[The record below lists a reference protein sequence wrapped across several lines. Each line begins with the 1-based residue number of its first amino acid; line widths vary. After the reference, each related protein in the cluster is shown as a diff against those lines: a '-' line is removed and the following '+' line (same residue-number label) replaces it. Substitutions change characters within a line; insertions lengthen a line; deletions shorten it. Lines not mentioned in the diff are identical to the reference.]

1 MRGFLVY
8 FMIHNLKSFL
18 DEKHNQYNCIDF
30 IEQDPIIIPHAFA
43 KKEDIEIS
51 GFFAATLAWGQR
63 KTIIN
68 NANKL
73 MLWMDNSPHQFI
85 LNSSAKDWKPFSKFI
100 HRTFNGE
107 DCITFIK
114 CLQHIYKNKNGLE
127 SVFTKELLIENDMSK
142 CISNF
147 KKVFFEKN
155 NHTRTSKH
163 VADPLRNSSA
173 KRICMYLRWMVRN
186 DNNGVDFGIWK
197 TIKPSQ
203 LYCPLDVHSAR
214 AAIALQLLN
223 RTQTD
228 WKAVNELTCSL
239 RLLDESDP
247 VKYDFAL
254 FGLSA
259 YEGFK

>member
-1 MRGFLVY
+1 
-8 FMIHNLKSFL
+8 
-18 DEKHNQYNCIDF
+18 
-30 IEQDPIIIPHAFA
+30 
-43 KKEDIEIS
+43 
-51 GFFAATLAWGQR
+51 
-63 KTIIN
+63 
-68 NANKL
+68 
-73 MLWMDNSPHQFI
+73 
-85 LNSSAKDWKPFSKFI
+85 
-100 HRTFNGE
+100 
-107 DCITFIK
+107 
-114 CLQHIYKNKNGLE
+114 
-127 SVFTKELLIENDMSK
+127 
-142 CISNF
+142 
-147 KKVFFEKN
+147 
-155 NHTRTSKH
+155 
-163 VADPLRNSSA
+163 
-173 KRICMYLRWMVRN
+173 MVRI